1 MADFRKIQE
10 EFVRCFSDNS
20 RIYMIEHYLKTFD
33 MNARQEIPFQLF
45 PRQKD
50 FLMALRDHRNVVTT
64 KPRQAGITTTTAAF
78 LACTLALASSASPE
92 TVLVIGNKLD
102 LAQQMITKVRDFLY
116 QLPRWF
122 FGEDYYSPD
131 PDDEVNKKDIFKVRN
146 QSNLVLFNGSKIVA
160 KSSGP
165 NAARGVSSVSYLV
178 FDEAAFIEKGDEVYT
193 QAVATCST
201 GGKIIMIS
209 TPHGKDP
216 LYYKTCSKAKSG
228 ENNFFLVELKWYH
241 DPRYNKYLEWYKKDK
256 DTGAV
261 DIIKEQTIDSKGSV
275 AFEPK
280 KWEKRVQEGYMPRS
294 PWYIGM
300 CQSFNN
306 DEQKI
311 AQELDVSFLGSAA
324 NVVAP
329 EFIEMQEKLNM
340 RTPLAYDPLE
350 ENTWIWKEPIDGHR
364 YIMGV
369 DNSRGDSADRSAIEI
384 IDLDGRDENGQPILE
399 QVLEYHGKKTGDDI
413 GEMTYVYGLRYNEAF
428 IVVESIG
435 GQGDATLLT
444 LQKLG
449 YQNLYYDDPTMKT
462 YTIAREVSSL
472 NVTNEGRL
480 PGFHTSSV
488 RLQMLTNFASM
499 VRTNAFKIR
508 SSRVISE
515 LETWIYKGEAARI
528 DHMTGAHDDTLTCLA
543 MAIFVMQFS
552 MLKQEEVK
560 KRDTAILDSWVNGK
574 NDSFDKPWT
583 ASTPVMDPDEYI
595 YVPEEQKRASRSS
608 AWDAYSWVLR

>member
-1 MADFRKIQE
+1 MMIDFRKIQE
-10 EFVRCFSDNS
+10 EFIKCYSDKS
-20 RIYMIEHYLKTFD
+20 RIYMIENYLRTFD
-33 MNARQEIPFQLF
+33 MNARREIPFKLF

-50 FLMALRDHRNVVTT
+50 FLNALKDHRNVVTT

-78 LACTLALASSASPE
+78 LACTLALASSESPE

-102 LAQQMITKVRDFLY
+102 LAQQMVTKIRDFLY

-122 FGEDYYSPD
+122 FGEEFFSPD
-131 PDDEVNKKDIFKVRN
+131 PTAEANKKEIFKVRN
-146 QSNLVLFNGSKIVA
+146 QANLVLFNNSKVVA

-216 LYYKTCSKAKSG
+216 LYYKTYAKAKAG
-228 ENNFFLVELKWYH
+228 ENNFFLVELKWYQ
-241 DPRYNKYLEWYKKDK
+241 DPRYNRNLEWYQKNK
-256 DTGAV
+256 DTGTV
-261 DIIKEQTIDSKGSV
+261 DIIKEPTIDDKGNI
-275 AFEPK
+275 AFTPDE
-280 KWEKRVQEGYMPRS
+280 WEKKIQAGYMPRS

-329 EFIEMQEKLNM
+329 EFIEMQEKLNV
-340 RTPLAYDPLE
+340 RTPLAYDPME

-364 YIMGV
+364 YIMGI

-384 IDLDGRDENGQPILE
+384 IDIDGRDENGQPILE

-413 GEMTYVYGLRYNEAF
+413 GELAYVYGLRYNEAF

-435 GQGDATLLT
+435 GQGDATILN
-444 LQKLG
+444 LQRLG

-462 YTIAREVSSL
+462 YTMAREASALSVI
-472 NVTNEGRL
+472 NEGKL

-488 RLQMLTNFASM
+488 RLQMLTNFAAM

-508 SSRVISE
+508 SSRVITE

-543 MAIFVMQFS
+543 MTLFVMQFS
-552 MLKQEEVK
+552 ILKQEEVK
-560 KRDTAILDSWVNGK
+560 QRDTAILGAWVNSS
-574 NDSFDKPWT
+574 NREFDRRWDNAIHSDPDSFI
-583 ASTPVMDPDEYI
+583 YI
-595 YVPEEQKRASRSS
+595 PEEQRPKNTMNNPF
-608 AWDAYSWVLR
+608 AWIFQ